1 MFKKINIKKSNI
13 IYSTV
18 YWFYFG
24 LLIPSSIANQ
34 VKVISLNYFK
44 IKNLFFY
51 EATILIHLH

>member
-1 MFKKINIKKSNI
+1 MFKKININKSNI

-18 YWFYFG
+18 HWFYFG
-24 LLIPSSIANQ
+24 LLIASSIANQ

-51 EATILIHLH
+51 ESTILVHLH